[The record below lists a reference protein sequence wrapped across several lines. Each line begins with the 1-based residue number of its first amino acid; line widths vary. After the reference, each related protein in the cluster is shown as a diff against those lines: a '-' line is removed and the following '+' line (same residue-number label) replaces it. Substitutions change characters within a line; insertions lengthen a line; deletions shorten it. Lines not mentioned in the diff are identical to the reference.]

1 MAFGGLV
8 ALARRAQEGGSWLV
22 RISLAQTGRWL
33 VNQGQVPESGLR
45 DISPEFSDREIKEWS
60 TSSDTPV
67 GRLGHLAP
75 VLGLSETRPHWNRPS
90 VPLGYHDPAWPARI

>member
-8 ALARRAQEGGSWLV
+8 ALAKRAQEGGSWLV

-33 VNQGQVPESGLR
+33 VNQGQVPES
-45 DISPEFSDREIKEWS
+45 DIKGIPAEFLGSEIKEWS

-67 GRLGHLAP
+67 GRLGHLSP
-75 VLGLSETRPHWNRPS
+75 VLGLSETPAHWAKPS
-90 VPLGYHDPAWPARI
+90 VPLGYHDPTWPKRS